1 MAKLPRVDQRVRF
14 GVFDVDFR
22 AGELRKRGIKIKLHG
37 QPLEVLAM
45 LLERPGEVVTREEIR
60 QKLWPADTFVDFD
73 HGLNKAVTKL
83 REALGDDADNPRF
96 VETLPRRGYRFIG
109 AVEWEH
115 RPRASPTGRIMLVV
129 LPFDNLSGDL
139 EQEYFADGM
148 TEEMANRL
156 GSLNPE
162 HLGVIA
168 RTSAMQY
175 KNRKKAASQIGRELG
190 VDYLVEGSVRRSSSR
205 VRISAQLIQARDQT
219 YLWAASYERDLSDL
233 LMLQSEVA
241 TAIAQQ
247 IQVQLT
253 TQARAALARTRPVDQ
268 EAHDAYLRGAF
279 FQNKLTV
286 DGVKT
291 SIKYFQ
297 QAIDKDPSYGMPYV
311 GLAKA
316 YGQLRN
322 FAALPPSEA
331 YANSKAAATK
341 ALEIDETVAEA
352 HAQLAWSKVFYDR
365 DWAGA
370 ERGYRR
376 ALELSPS
383 DATAHQGYAMYFV
396 AMGQLN
402 EALAEIERAERL
414 DPVSLDIKAD
424 KGWFL
429 YYARQP
435 DEAISVL
442 RETLDMD
449 PNFGRSHFFLA
460 HAYELKGMFDQ
471 AIAEF
476 QKSSTLFGYGSKRIA
491 SIGIEIGS
499 IGHAYAVSG
508 RQGEAMKVLGELER
522 RSRREYV
529 SPYHIALVHLA
540 LGDKDRAFAWLER
553 AYQDR
558 YWMMAFLKVDP
569 RLDPLRS
576 DPRYTD
582 LLHRSSLVP

>member
-1 MAKLPRVDQRVRF
+1 MKESGTSPGVIRF
-14 GVFDVDFR
+14 GVFEADLR
-22 AGELRKRGIKIKLHG
+22 SGELRKQGLRIKLQE
-37 QPLEVLAM
+37 QPFQILA
-45 LLERPGEVVTREEIR
+45 LLLARAGNVVTREELR
-60 QKLWPADTFVDFD
+60 EKLWPADTFVDFD
-73 HGLNKAVTKL
+73 HSLGTAIKKL
-83 REALGDDADNPRF
+83 RGALGDSAENPRF

-115 RPRASPTGRIMLVV
+115 RQHASPTGRIMLVV
-129 LPFDNLSGDL
+129 LPFDNLSGDP

-162 HLGVIA
+162 YLGVIA

-219 YLWAASYERDLSDL
+219 YLWAGSYERDLSDL
-233 LMLQSEVA
+233 LMLQTEVA
-241 TAIAQQ
+241 TPIAEQ

-253 TQARAALARTRPVDQ
+253 TQARAALARTRPFDQ

-279 FQNKLTV
+279 FLGRDTV
-286 DGVKT
+286 DSLKK
-291 SIKYFQ
+291 SITYFR
-297 QAIDKDPSYGMPYV
+297 QAIEKDPNYGMPYV
-311 GLAKA
+311 GLAQA
-316 YGQLRN
+316 YALLGN
-322 FAALPPSEA
+322 FAALPPNEA
-331 YANSKAAATK
+331 YANSKAAAAK

-352 HAQLAWSKVFYDR
+352 HTQLGWAKLLYDR

-370 ERGYRR
+370 ERSFRR
-376 ALELSPS
+376 ALELNPS
-383 DATAHQGYAMYFV
+383 SAAAREGYAMYFV
-396 AMGQLN
+396 ARGQPT
-402 EALAEIERAERL
+402 EALTEIKRAEKL
-414 DPVSLDIKAD
+414 DPLSLLIKTD
-424 KGWFL
+424 KGSVL

-442 RETLDMD
+442 RETIDMD
-449 PNFGRSHFFLA
+449 PNFAIAHFFLGQ
-460 HAYELKGMFDQ
+460 AYELKGMFSQ
-471 AIAEF
+471 AIAES
-476 QKSSTLFGYGSKRIA
+476 QKGAAVVGGSPARGETL
-491 SIGIEIGS
+491 
-499 IGHAYAVSG
+499 GHAYAMAG
-508 RQGEAMKVLGELER
+508 RKSEARKEVAELER

-540 LGDKDRAFAWLER
+540 LGDKERAFAWLEK

-582 LLHRSSLVP
+582 LLRRSGLAP